1 MEPRR
6 VDFVVLTHAHLDHSG
21 LLPKLCAAGFT
32 GPIYATPATRELV
45 GVLLPDSAHLQKVEA
60 ERAARHGRDFTAVY
74 GIEEVATALGQLNA
88 VPYDQILAR
97 LPPASSD
104 CGDRSGLRRVFI
116 GSTAESCSIDS
127 PATWRPR
134 TSTQN
139 RPRMAH
145 GQSADKAPDTRLCF
159 ETIELRPIDLVDFT

>member
-116 GSTAESCSIDS
+116 GSTAESVLDRLTCDLA
-127 PATWRPR
+127 PAYEHAE
-134 TSTQN
+134 STAYGSWPE
-139 RPRMAH
+139 RR
-145 GQSADKAPDTRLCF
+145 QSS
-159 ETIELRPIDLVDFT
+159 